1 MNTNNQETFR
11 EQRLVK
17 VFDQNQKHVEVQ
29 NQRTGT
35 PSGFMCHGRAVRISH
50 QRFCIRKLLLK
61 FFAISTGNTCV
72 GVYLL
77 KTCRP
82 QHRCFP
88 ENIAKLLPMV
98 KV

>member
-50 QRFCIRKLLLK
+50 WRCCVRKLPLK
-61 FFAISTGNTCV
+61 ILQ
-72 GVYLL
+72 Y
-77 KTCRP
+77 P
-82 QHRCFP
+82 QETLVLESIC
-88 ENIAKLLPMV
+88 
-98 KV
+98 